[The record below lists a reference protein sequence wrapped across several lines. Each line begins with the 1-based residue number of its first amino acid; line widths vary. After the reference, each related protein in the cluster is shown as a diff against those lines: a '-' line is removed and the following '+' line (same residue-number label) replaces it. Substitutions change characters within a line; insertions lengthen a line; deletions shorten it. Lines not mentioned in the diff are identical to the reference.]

1 MYLTGMVRLM
11 INKCVVIVMLIATSA
26 IAQSLPSCPDGGADP
41 SKFCPVGMVWS
52 EASQSCVAMV

>member
-1 MYLTGMVRLM
+1 M
-11 INKCVVIVMLIATSA
+11 IKKCAVIVMLIASSA
-26 IAQSLPSCPDGGADP
+26 FAESLPSCPDGGADP